1 MHYVWFSLQIVLPV
15 LFWSA
20 YHYYKDRH
28 LPEPVGNLLLCFLLG
43 CASAGISRLLY
54 QGLGFLNL
62 RYDALE
68 LGDGNLVGLFTYAL
82 LAIGPIEE
90 LSKLLPFLFVVLRF
104 RAFNEALDGIV
115 YAAFIALGY
124 ATLENLH
131 YLQYLTSVEAIA
143 RGFAGPLVHVMFAS
157 VWGYYIGRAFLR
169 TGSRRSAGLLAVP
182 AAMAL
187 HGLYDFLVLAAPLSG
202 LPLSALLILL
212 IWGWRMLL
220 IRGIHSGNGDEAKCV
235 VCEIVAGSGRVTDT
249 RSLHAAKDGPGAD

>member
-20 YHYYKDRH
+20 YHYHKDRH
-28 LPEPVGNLLLCFLLG
+28 LPEPAGNLALCFLLG

-54 QGLGFLNL
+54 AGLGVLSL

-68 LGDGNLVGLFTYAL
+68 FGDGNLPGLFAYAL

-90 LSKLLPFLFVVLRF
+90 LSKLLPFLFIVLRF
-104 RAFNEALDGIV
+104 RAFNEALDGII

-124 ATLENLH
+124 ATMENLH
-131 YLQYLTSVEAIA
+131 YLQYLTTLEAIA

-157 VWGYYIGRAFLR
+157 VWGYYLGRSFLR
-169 TGSRRSAGLLAVP
+169 TGTWLSAGLFAVP
-182 AAMAL
+182 LAMVL
-187 HGLYDFLVLAAPLSG
+187 HGLYDFLVLASPLSG

-212 IWGWRMLL
+212 IWAWRMLL
-220 IRGIHSGNGDEAKCV
+220 IRGIHSGNGDEGTCAACEMIAGDSRV
-235 VCEIVAGSGRVTDT
+235 VNA
-249 RSLHAAKDGPGAD
+249 RSLHAAKDGPDTD